1 MFGAA
6 AALGLAA
13 LGSAF
18 GTGIASQ
25 AAIGGWKKCFQ
36 NDKPAPFMLVAFAGV
51 ALTQTIY
58 GFLLMNFILGSS
70 SDNGLGLLGA
80 GIFGGMAMG
89 LSALMQGK
97 VAARAADALAET
109 GKGTANYFMV
119 IGIVETVALFV
130 MVFLLL
136 MVG

>member
-1 MFGAA
+1 MDLQMFGAA

-13 LGSAF
+13 LGSAL

-89 LSALMQGK
+89 
-97 VAARAADALAET
+97 
-109 GKGTANYFMV
+109 
-119 IGIVETVALFV
+119 
-130 MVFLLL
+130 
-136 MVG
+136 